1 MTPRELER
9 LTEYPVFHNN
19 LVVDMLTVRFPFG
32 SAEFVA
38 LREQIW
44 ITVFAEAARIN
55 RSLIFTFAPEATVQ
69 PGFPRRVVDVVE
81 FPGGRVALTVDA
93 AEQERRIL
101 ETQSARVSQAGRSRR
116 AALVTRSHRASDRR
130 LMLK

>member
-69 PGFPRRVVDVVE
+69 PGVSAPRCRC
-81 FPGGRVALTVDA
+81 GRVPRGEGGPD
-93 AEQERRIL
+93 RR
-101 ETQSARVSQAGRSRR
+101 RRR
-116 AALVTRSHRASDRR
+116 ARAPHP
-130 LMLK
+130 